1 MLGWSILS
9 QFMTFLYILWNCP
22 DSVVCFVFNFITT
35 IQCTVKWWSG
45 QSSAANAKATQAMLR
60 SSLVEII
67 ASNFYCLH
75 HNQVDRYEISIPHMT
90 IDLYFLRRCF
100 LSSITAKFLPDLTVF
115 MSNTAG
121 VLYEVGTTFL
131 LRAHAFTPGFFVA
144 HLASLLYC
152 PIMYLYVPS
161 PCYDVSYDF
170 HLNTMFSSS
179 LPSVVILCC
188 IIVLLGFVLCI
199 LCCQFHSTVHLWLPL
214 QYSLMF
220 VLFTNNITC

>member
-1 MLGWSILS
+1 
-9 QFMTFLYILWNCP
+9 
-22 DSVVCFVFNFITT
+22 
-35 IQCTVKWWSG
+35 
-45 QSSAANAKATQAMLR
+45 MLR

-131 LRAHAFTPGFFVA
+131 LRAHAFTPGF
-144 HLASLLYC
+144 LWLILLVYC
-152 PIMYLYVPS
+152 
-161 PCYDVSYDF
+161 
-170 HLNTMFSSS
+170 
-179 LPSVVILCC
+179 
-188 IIVLLGFVLCI
+188 IVLLC
-199 LCCQFHSTVHLWLPL
+199 T
-214 QYSLMF
+214 
-220 VLFTNNITC
+220 FTFQVRVMMLVTIFP